1 MRHAYADPIAQAAI
15 DRLEARLERVE
26 KTAREANAVAIAEM
40 NKCDRLEAKVERL
53 SSLVATYELDQQEDE
68 RIIAELRAKVAAV
81 EALAHELVSNGSG
94 NSLADRLERQIGM
107 RLHRALRTK
116 P

>member
-1 MRHAYADPIAQAAI
+1 VKTAYADPIAQAAI
-15 DRLEARLERVE
+15 DRLEAENAELVLSVLEQHKR
-26 KTAREANAVAIAEM
+26 A
-40 NKCDRLEAKVERL
+40 ERL

-81 EALAHELVSNGSG
+81 GALCAPVPMAACETECGWCGSVETCDRTAELAEYVSVEKVRAALA
-94 NSLADRLERQIGM
+94 A
-107 RLHRALRTK
+107 K

>member
-1 MRHAYADPIAQAAI
+1 VPGVRFQHHQSTKEEAMKTAYADPIAQAAI
-15 DRLEARLERVE
+15 
-26 KTAREANAVAIAEM
+26 
-40 NKCDRLEAKVERL
+40 DRLEAKVERL

-81 EALAHELVSNGSG
+81 EKLAGEMDHWCSPYGIATHY
-94 NSLADRLERQIGM
+94 ADSIR
-107 RLHRALRTK
+107 RALEAK